1 MTTPSILYPLFS
13 LAPGFWSPGPLEI
26 AAIVAVVL
34 IVFGPG
40 KLPDVFRALGTG
52 MKQFKDAANGTLP
65 PSSEQ
70 PPSSIASTDSSA
82 QP

>member
-1 MTTPSILYPLFS
+1 MMNTLFLNTTGLSP
-13 LAPGFWSPGPLEI
+13 AFWSPGPLEI

-40 KLPDVFRALGTG
+40 KLPDVFRALGAG

-70 PPSSIASTDSSA
+70 PPNTIASTDAPS
-82 QP
+82 QQ